1 MNINMKQYYFYILA
15 SKKNGTLYI
24 GITSNLVKRI
34 YEHKQALVEGFT
46 KKYNVHRLVYYE
58 TTNDINSAIH
68 REKCLKKWNRAW
80 KIKLIEEVNPLWE
93 DLYHDI
99 LT

>member
-1 MNINMKQYYFYILA
+1 
-15 SKKNGTLYI
+15 
-24 GITSNLVKRI
+24 
-34 YEHKQALVEGFT
+34 EGFT